1 MQSIKLLLVSIVLV
15 LITAC
20 GSKKPFEVQKPLESA
35 ALVYVYVLSETESG
49 YSNTISKYDIRI
61 NNKKVSQN
69 VSDAEYIAL
78 DLEPKSIKLSATKGQ
93 IEEQNLHLNLKAGE
107 TYYLKIVDKIE
118 GTKFEFYEVSSA
130 TGEKEIAKTTLAGSS
145 IESKEYIVDAY
156 IKESKPE
163 RSEEKQN
170 ISKID
175 EIQKA
180 YNLKEKGIL
189 TDEEFQALKS
199 EILSK

>member
-69 VSDAEYIAL
+69 VSDAEYMAL
-78 DLEPKSIKLSATKGQ
+78 DLQPKSIKLSATKGQ
-93 IEEQNLHLNLKAGE
+93 IEEQTLHLNLKAGE

-130 TGEKEIAKTTLAGSS
+130 IGEKEIAKTTLAGSS

-163 RSEEKQN
+163 RSQEKQN

>member
-1 MQSIKLLLVSIVLV
+1 MKTIKIITLAILLL
-15 LITAC
+15 LISAC
-20 GSKKPFEVQKPLESA
+20 GTKKPFEVQKPLKSA
-35 ALVYVYVLSETESG
+35 ALVYVYVLSDTESSF
-49 YSNTISKYDIRI
+49 SNSVSKYDIRI

-69 VSDAEYIAL
+69 VSEAEYMAL
-78 DLEPKSIKLSATKGQ
+78 DLQPKSIKLSATKGQ

-145 IESKEYIVDAY
+145 IESKEYVVDAY
-156 IKESKPE
+156 IKESKLE

-189 TDEEFQALKS
+189 TDEEFQSLKS